1 MQTSVS
7 TSSPEVSKSMKHS
20 CDHQGDCLKFI
31 QSVLD
36 GAATEQDLEKLQR
49 NLESCQP
56 CIQMYHLEK
65 EVKALL
71 QNRMEK
77 KCCPEQIIEDIRQR
91 IATVN

>member
-1 MQTSVS
+1 
-7 TSSPEVSKSMKHS
+7 MKQS
-20 CDHQGDCLKFI
+20 CEHQNDCLKFI

-36 GAATEQDLEKLQR
+36 GAATEQDLERLKQ

-77 KCCPEQIIEDIRQR
+77 KCCPEQIIDDIRTR
-91 IATVN
+91 IATFN

>member
-1 MQTSVS
+1 MQTSLPNLPS
-7 TSSPEVSKSMKHS
+7 EAPRSMKHE
-20 CDHQGDCLKFI
+20 CEHQGDCLQFI
-31 QSVLD
+31 QMVLD
-36 GAATEQDLEKLQR
+36 GAGTEQDLDRLKR

-77 KCCPEQIIEDIRQR
+77 RCCPEKIIADIRNR
-91 IATVN
+91 IATFS

>member
-1 MQTSVS
+1 MQTSLPK
-7 TSSPEVSKSMKHS
+7 SPSEVPKSMKHT
-20 CDHQGDCLKFI
+20 CEHQSDCLKFM
-31 QSVLD
+31 QMVLD
-36 GAATEQDLEKLQR
+36 GAATEKDIDQLQR

-77 KCCPEQIIEDIRQR
+77 HCCPEQLIESIRTR
-91 IATVN
+91 IATFS